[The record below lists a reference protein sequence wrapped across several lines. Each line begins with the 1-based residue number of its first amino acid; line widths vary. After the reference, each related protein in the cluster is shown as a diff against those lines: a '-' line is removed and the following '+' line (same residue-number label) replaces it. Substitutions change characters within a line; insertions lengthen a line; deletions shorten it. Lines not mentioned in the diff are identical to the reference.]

1 MGRIITKN
9 SSTAGVVPGSLVKGE
24 LAINV
29 VDGKLFYGDGSTVK
43 TLTTSGSGGGGTGT
57 VTSVQ
62 LTAGTGISLGG
73 TNPITTTGNITITN
87 SDPDQTVVLGSG
99 TGINVTGTYPN
110 FTINST
116 INSSTFLT
124 TSSFNNYTS
133 SVGSQFAGTASY
145 ALNASQSLSAS
156 YALTASYV
164 ASASYATS
172 ASQAL
177 SASYALTASYVVSAS
192 YATTS
197 SYTLSSSYA
206 ASASQAISAS
216 YALSSSYA
224 TSASYVL
231 SASYAAT
238 ASYVL
243 SSSYAA
249 TASIATSALTASYVN
264 TLNQTV
270 TLNGN
275 LNVTGTG
282 SFDYLKVNYIE
293 SASIIYSSGS
303 NQLGDAADDTQTL
316 YGSVIIPTGSLT
328 VTGSV
333 NISGSLNATASWA
346 VSASQAVSTS
356 YAETAS
362 YALNGV
368 LGGTDSYIPLWSG
381 STALTSSVLYQT
393 GSNIGINVIPIDL
406 SYPLSFAST
415 TGPKINLFANAN
427 YGFGVNNGLLQIFA
441 DTNSDRVGIGYGNFN
456 TFTETLTIRGNN
468 VGIGTTSPSYSLDVN
483 GTGNFSNIDKNAEIY
498 INEASV
504 SPSVNLFNFLNFT

>member
-164 ASASYATS
+164 ISASYATS

-177 SASYALTASYVVSAS
+177 SASYALTASYVASAS

-231 SASYAAT
+231 SASYATT

-243 SSSYAA
+243 SSSYAETSSYTLSSSYA
-249 TASIATSALTASYVN
+249 LTSSVATSASYAQTASFVISSSYAETASYVVSSSYA
-264 TLNQTV
+264 TTSSV
-270 TLNGN
+270 AT
-275 LNVTGTG
+275 
-282 SFDYLKVNYIE
+282 
-293 SASIIYSSGS
+293 SASYAS
-303 NQLGDAADDTQTL
+303 NST
-316 YGSVIIPTGSLT
+316 
-328 VTGSV
+328 
-333 NISGSLNATASWA
+333 
-346 VSASQAVSTS
+346 SASYASSSTSAS

-368 LGGTDSYIPLWSG
+368 AGGDDSYIPLWSG

-393 GSNIGINVIPIDL
+393 GSSIGINVIPTDL

-468 VGIGTTSPSYSLDVN
+468 VGIGTISPSYSLDVS
-483 GTGNFSNIDKNAEIY
+483 GSGNFSNIDKNAEIY